1 MSKRRTEPADEPT
14 PEPVIKPTPVTA
26 GAAKDLMTTRE
37 LMDYLQVSRTKVWE
51 LVRDKQNPLPAF
63 KLGGDYRYR
72 RSEIDAWMES
82 LRVRPEEDTGKSQ
95 L

>member
-1 MSKRRTEPADEPT
+1 MSKRRTEPADEP
-14 PEPVIKPTPVTA
+14 PAEPTVKPTPVA
-26 GAAKDLMTTRE
+26 GSSANDLMTTRE
-37 LMDYLQVSRTKVWE
+37 LMDYLQISRTKVWE

-82 LRVRPEEDTGKSQ
+82 LRVRPNDS
-95 L
+95 